1 MQYRF
6 VSFTILILLS
16 LFSFSQ
22 ETKIFGII
30 PGGNGF
36 EVRLM
41 SYSDQLTYQK
51 RISDRTIINNVGS
64 FELIIKTKETIPV
77 FLEVEN
83 YSILLFVESG
93 ETYQLICDSIFPG
106 KDYLPFYNQQQLRV
120 NNISEPEPALN
131 SLISYF
137 DYLYEDFIANNFETI
152 YRSHKASIIDG
163 LKKAADSIEY
173 SLVKYDPIRS
183 FLCIDSFLGSSS

>member
-1 MQYRF
+1 MLYRF

-64 FELIIKTKETIPV
+64 FELII
-77 FLEVEN
+77 
-83 YSILLFVESG
+83 
-93 ETYQLICDSIFPG
+93 
-106 KDYLPFYNQQQLRV
+106 
-120 NNISEPEPALN
+120 NNKRN
-131 SLISYF
+131 NSYF
-137 DYLYEDFIANNFETI
+137 
-152 YRSHKASIIDG
+152 
-163 LKKAADSIEY
+163 
-173 SLVKYDPIRS
+173 P
-183 FLCIDSFLGSSS
+183 